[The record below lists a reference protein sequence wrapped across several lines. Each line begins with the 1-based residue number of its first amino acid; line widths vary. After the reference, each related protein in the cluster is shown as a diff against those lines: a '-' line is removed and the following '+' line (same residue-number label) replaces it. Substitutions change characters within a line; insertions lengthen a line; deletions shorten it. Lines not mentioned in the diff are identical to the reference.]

1 MPLPRAI
8 GAIGVLQDTRST
20 HIAVFLGTRL
30 GNLVRHVLVSQIAI
44 S

>member
-1 MPLPRAI
+1 MLLPRAI
-8 GAIGVLQDTRST
+8 GAIGVLQDTGST